1 MRSFL
6 VPTGAAL
13 WLLGAWLAA
22 GIAAAF
28 VAEWLWVWQLGGAL
42 LGAVLGADAFAA
54 WRLSAPTR
62 IERIVAQSLAVGE
75 WHDVTVRVGGTATR
89 ISGLIHD
96 AHPTS
101 FDAQPMP
108 QAFEVAPGRWTSLSY
123 RVRPL
128 ERGDHRFGPMTFRLT
143 SPLRLW
149 QRNSAC
155 DVPTTTRV
163 YPDFAKVAQYVLL
176 AVDNRLS
183 QIGVLQRRRRGEG
196 LDFQELREYRQG
208 DTSHQIDWKATARH
222 GKLISREYQDERDQY
237 IVFML
242 DCGQRMR
249 AHERVTG
256 QGADPLSH
264 FSHTLNA
271 LLLLS
276 YVALRQGDAV
286 GVLTFAHPEPRYL
299 PPRKSIATVNRILN
313 GIYDLEP
320 TLQTS
325 DYLTA
330 GEQLARRLN
339 RRALIV
345 LLTNVRDEDDALL
358 LPMLQLLQRRHLILL
373 ANLREMTLDTV
384 ARTPIETFD
393 DALTYGAAAEY
404 LRARAR
410 ALARLRHKG
419 VQIVDAYPSQLPRM
433 LVNKYLEMK
442 RAGSL

>member
-1 MRSFL
+1 MFARL
-6 VPTGAAL
+6 VPTRAAL
-13 WLLGAWLAA
+13 WLLAAWLAA

-28 VAEWLWVWQLGGAL
+28 IPDSVWLWQAGGAMA
-42 LGAVLGADAFAA
+42 GAVLGADALAA
-54 WRLSAPTR
+54 WRSRAPPR
-62 IERIVAQSLAVGE
+62 VERIAAHSLAVGQ
-75 WHDVTVRVGGTATR
+75 WHDVTVRMGGAATR
-89 ISGLIHD
+89 IRGWLQD
-96 AHPTS
+96 AHPAS
-101 FDAQPMP
+101 FEAQPMP
-108 QAFEVAPGRWTSLSY
+108 QPFALARGQWTALTY

-128 ERGDHRFGPMTFRLT
+128 VRGDHRFGAVTLRLT
-143 SPLRLW
+143 SPLGLW
-149 QRNSAC
+149 QRTHTC
-155 DVPTTTRV
+155 DSPATMRV
-163 YPDFAKVAQYVLL
+163 YPDFAKITQYMLL
-176 AVDNRLS
+176 AVDHRLA

-208 DTSHQIDWKATARH
+208 DTTHQIDWKATARYR
-222 GKLISREYQDERDQY
+222 KLISREYQDERDQC

-249 AHERVTG
+249 AHERGTG
-256 QGADPLSH
+256 EGADALSH

-313 GIYDLEP
+313 GIFDLEP

-325 DYLTA
+325 DYVTA
-330 GEQLARRLN
+330 GEELARRLN

-358 LPMLQLLQRRHLILL
+358 LPALRLLQRRHLVLL

-384 ARTPIETFD
+384 ARTPIATFD

-410 ALARLRHKG
+410 ALARLRRSG
-419 VQIVDAYPSQLPRM
+419 VQLVDAYPSHLPRL
-433 LVNKYLEMK
+433 LVNKYWEMK
-442 RAGSL
+442 RTGRL

>member
-1 MRSFL
+1 MRSLL
-6 VPTGAAL
+6 VPTRAAL
-13 WLLGAWLAA
+13 WLLAVLLAV

-28 VAEWLWVWQLGGAL
+28 VAEWLWIWQVAGTLLGAL
-42 LGAVLGADAFAA
+42 LAADAFAA
-54 WRLSAPTR
+54 WRSSAPPR
-62 IERIVAQSLAVGE
+62 IERIAARSLAVGE
-75 WHDVTVRVGGTATR
+75 WHDVTVRIGGAMTR
-89 ISGLIHD
+89 TRGWLQD
-96 AHPTS
+96 AHPAS
-101 FDAQPMP
+101 FEAQPMP
-108 QAFEVAPGRWTSLSY
+108 QPFSLAPGQWTSLSY

-128 ERGDHRFGPMTFRLT
+128 VRGNHRFGAVTFRLT
-143 SPLRLW
+143 SPLGFW
-149 QRNSAC
+149 QQNCTR
-155 DVPTTTRV
+155 DIPTTTRV
-163 YPDFAKVAQYVLL
+163 YPDFAKITQYILL

-249 AHERVTG
+249 AHDRSTG
-256 QGADPLSH
+256 QGADALSH

-325 DYLTA
+325 DYVTA

-358 LPMLQLLQRRHLILL
+358 SPALRLLQRRHLILL

-404 LRARAR
+404 LRARSR
-410 ALARLRHKG
+410 ALSRLRRTG
-419 VQIVDAYPSQLPRM
+419 VQLVDAYPSHLPRL

-442 RAGSL
+442 RGGWL